1 MGKRKLGALE
11 KVDADLANLQNK
23 IKRDPK
29 SYHTDFL
36 HQHIQYE
43 NQRQIFMQ
51 APTTAA
57 VSSSGVISFRD
68 LIEFVAHVADCYREE
83 TREFPKQLIEILSAH
98 HATLEPELREKIV
111 GSLVLLRKKDIID
124 SHTLLQCFFPILTST
139 PSKSLRALLFQKI
152 LSDLRSANSKTTN
165 HKLNRSVQTT
175 LHNLVTADD
184 RSSPKALWAVKITR
198 EMWKRQIWTDAKA
211 VEIMKEAALA
221 DNEKC
226 VVGGLR
232 FFLGGDKEREELLE
246 DESSDEETTVDMS
259 KLRHQIGVN
268 KKSKKAERKL
278 EKAAATVRR
287 KEKKKGQP
295 HPLNFSALH
304 LLHDPQGFAEAMF
317 SKHLQS
323 ARSKLNLEQKL
334 LALQLV
340 SRLIGLHKLTVIS
353 FYSYFLKY
361 LTPRQPSVTSFLA
374 SLAQSTHNLVPPDIL
389 EPLVQ
394 KIANEFVSEAAA
406 GEVAAAG
413 LNAIR
418 EICVRQP
425 LAVNETLLQDLV
437 MYRKSK
443 DKGVMMAAK
452 GLLGLYRQVGA
463 EMLRKRDRGKDAS
476 LGLRLGEQRQQRF
489 GEEAEGEIE
498 GLELLEQW
506 KEQERQRKR
515 LEKGLAATAGSGDED
530 EEEEE
535 SDEDDWNAW
544 NVEEDVDSD
553 DSGGWINVES
563 DDEINISDS
572 DDEKPS
578 AKKVRFDTQVS
589 TSDDKENDGD
599 NEKPVDGA
607 EPTPPTKSKL
617 ATTRILTP
625 ADLAKLQ
632 ELRTTASV
640 SSLLKNKNHKS
651 HHVASSSSQAQTNS
665 QRHVDDPLTAAEIEG
680 LASLSRGKATRAQKL
695 ALLQEHKDDRE
706 QHKSKAARKKE
717 RKESEGKS
725 TTNKEKARKKNFLM
739 TLGKAK
745 SKGKRSLVEHRKILR
760 AHAERGKKGGR
771 RGNRG

>member
-51 APTTAA
+51 APTSAT
-57 VSSSGVISFRD
+57 SSGIISFRD
-68 LIEFVAHVADCYREE
+68 LIEFVAHVADCYKDE
-83 TREFPKQLIEILSAH
+83 TKDFPRQLIEILSAH

-111 GSLVLLRKKDIID
+111 GSLVLLRKKEIID
-124 SHTLLQCFFPILTST
+124 SHILLQCFFPILTAT

-175 LHNLVTADD
+175 LHNLITDD
-184 RSSPKALWAVKITR
+184 RSSPKGLWAVKITR

-221 DNEKC
+221 DNEKS

-232 FFLGGDKEREELLE
+232 FFLGGDKEREELE
-246 DESSDEETTVDMS
+246 DESSDEETVDIS

-304 LLHDPQGFAEAMF
+304 LLHDPQGFAESMF
-317 SKHLQS
+317 SKHLQNT
-323 ARSKLNLEQKL
+323 RSKLNLEQKL

-425 LAVNETLLQDLV
+425 LAMNDTLLQDLV

-452 GLLGLYRQVGA
+452 GLLSLYRQVGA
-463 EMLRKRDRGKDAS
+463 EMLRKKDRGRDAT
-476 LGLRLGEQRQQRF
+476 LGLKSGEQKPQRF
-489 GEEAEGEIE
+489 GEEAVGEIE
-498 GLELLEQW
+498 GLELLEKW

-515 LEKGLAATAGSGDED
+515 LEKGLPATGSGDEED
-530 EEEEE
+530 ESEEE
-535 SDEDDWNAW
+535 DWNAW
-544 NVEEDVDSD
+544 NVEEDADSD

-563 DDEINISDS
+563 DEEINISDS
-572 DDEKPS
+572 EDEQPS
-578 AKKVRFDTQVS
+578 AKKVRFDLQIS
-589 TSDDKENDGD
+589 TTDDKENEGE
-599 NEKPVDGA
+599 EKPDQGA
-607 EPTPPTKSKL
+607 ELSTTQQKSNL

-632 ELRTTASV
+632 ELRTTATV
-640 SSLLKNKNHKS
+640 SSLMKNHKS
-651 HHVASSSSQAQTNS
+651 HHASSTSQQTNS
-665 QRHVDDPLTAAEIEG
+665 QRHRDDPLTAAEIEG

-706 QHKSKAARKKE
+706 AHKSKAARKKE
-717 RKESEGKS
+717 RKESEGKG
-725 TTNKEKARKKNFLM
+725 TTNKEKARRKNFLM
-739 TLGKAK
+739 TLSKAR

-760 AHAERGKKGGR
+760 AHVERGKKGGR